1 MLARALRAGL
11 VASAADVRADLAAT
25 LPART
30 GARRHLGDQLPPA
43 RPARHWLQA
52 SNPWERL
59 KWDHMFHDLPP
70 VKFADTIARKPARD
84 IIPVTK
90 ID

>member
-1 MLARALRAGL
+1 
-11 VASAADVRADLAAT
+11 
-25 LPART
+25 
-30 GARRHLGDQLPPA
+30 
-43 RPARHWLQA
+43 
-52 SNPWERL
+52 
-59 KWDHMFHDLPP
+59 MFQDLPP